1 MPIQPI
7 EFYSCF
13 VFDCDGVILDS
24 NQVKTQAFYRAALPY
39 GETVAQSL
47 VDYHIQNGG
56 ISRYRKFE
64 YFLQNIIGVG
74 IDQKPLNELLST
86 YGAHVREGLLNCTIA
101 PGLQELRQALPDTCW
116 LVASGGDQ
124 AELHDVFE
132 KRGISHLFNGG
143 IFGSPDTKEQI
154 LLREKELGNIQFPAL
169 FLGDS
174 RYDYIAATKA
184 ELDFIFVSGWT
195 EMKDWQEF
203 SKTLELRQIK
213 QITELLKLINTRE
226 S

>member
-1 MPIQPI
+1 MILAKAAITLSLGCTAARAFSPAARSALFSPISAVSSSSAATTATARLLRSFGTTTALRANVLKLTEPSKDLLSSVDVFI
-7 EFYSCF
+7 
-13 VFDCDGVILDS
+13 FDCDGVILDS

-101 PGLQELRQALPDTCW
+101 PGLQELRQALPYTCW

-124 AELHDVFE
+124 AELHDVFFW
-132 KRGISHLFNGG
+132 S
-143 IFGSPDTKEQI
+143 
-154 LLREKELGNIQFPAL
+154 
-169 FLGDS
+169 
-174 RYDYIAATKA
+174 
-184 ELDFIFVSGWT
+184 V
-195 EMKDWQEF
+195 
-203 SKTLELRQIK
+203 
-213 QITELLKLINTRE
+213 
-226 S
+226 